1 MAVEV
6 SQEIAH
12 DEGVQ
17 ASRRL
22 RRLRLDPR
30 HQRRVV
36 EVVNE
41 VRHALY
47 LIHCTDHESGSH
59 SLTFESVFITAKNS
73 VLRPSENKMPLL
85 SRDLPLPLGAD
96 AVEEHALL
104 RMHYLCG
111 TYGGRRLGASGP
123 DVRSKVSVVNSPSFA
138 DTCFRLLRC
147 LRRCARARG
156 AGS

>member
-1 MAVEV
+1 MTREFRRPDVCAVSDLIPATSAV
-6 SQEIAH
+6 SSRLLMRSATLSISSIAP
-12 DEGVQ
+12 
-17 ASRRL
+17 RPRL
-22 RRLRLDPR
+22 PL
-30 HQRRVV
+30 
-36 EVVNE
+36 
-41 VRHALY
+41 
-47 LIHCTDHESGSH
+47 
-59 SLTFESVFITAKNS
+59 LTFESCITAKNS

-104 RMHYLCG
+104 RIHYLCG